1 MFKRHRTDPD
11 TSIESTVRDRL
22 QGLAMTARTEPAGVR
37 GLPYSP
43 QSSRGRFGE
52 SVAAT
57 TGLRNRIRQPA
68 LTTHTG

>member
-11 TSIESTVRDRL
+11 TSIELTLRDRL
-22 QGLAMTARTEPAGVR
+22 EGLAVTAGTEPAGVR

-43 QSSRGRFGE
+43 QASRGRFGE

-57 TGLRNRIRQPA
+57 TGLRNRLRQPA
-68 LTTHTG
+68 LTSHRG